1 MPISAR
7 TGTDVPILDLAADQR
22 RDAVARAV
30 EATALDLFAERPM
43 PQVTVGE
50 IAAAAG
56 ISVRTLYRYF
66 PTKEHVFACMPRRG
80 AEDVA
85 AHLQAQPEA
94 SPPFVALREAVRLA
108 SEEIDRDEL
117 GRWMR
122 ALATS
127 GAIDR
132 LARMALVTSTDVLVE
147 ALGRRMGLPH
157 DDLLV
162 DMAGSMT
169 AGALTVGTKHWA
181 LRGGDLPG
189 RILDALDVAGRGLH
203 AL

>member
-7 TGTDVPILDLAADQR
+7 NGTDVPILDAAADQR
-22 RDAVARAV
+22 RDAIARAV
-30 EATALDLFAERPM
+30 EATALDLFAVRPM

-85 AHLQAQPEA
+85 AHLEVQPPDR
-94 SPPFVALREAVRLA
+94 PPFEALRDAVRLA
-108 SEEIDRDEL
+108 SEEIDREEL
-117 GRWMR
+117 HRWMR

-132 LARMALVTSTDVLVE
+132 LARMALVTSTDVLVD
-147 ALGRRMGLPH
+147 ALGRRMGLPPE
-157 DDLLV
+157 DLLV
-162 DMAGSMT
+162 EMAGSMT
-169 AGALTVGTKHWA
+169 AGALTVGAKHWA
-181 LRGGDLPG
+181 LHGGDLPG
-189 RILDALDVAGRGLH
+189 QILAALDVAGRGLQ